1 MQLFVVQIAL
11 LMGKDSPVDML
22 FVDVFISFI
31 KKKKTPQWAVIWSYK
46 KELSILIPL
55 LKIILVLIVLGH
67 N

>member
-11 LMGKDSPVDML
+11 LMGKYSPVDML
-22 FVDVFISFI
+22 FVDVFLSFI
-31 KKKKTPQWAVIWSYK
+31 KKKTPQWAVIWSYK
-46 KELSILIPL
+46 KELTILIPL